1 MASVLARS
9 RGLRPAR
16 LRGRMEQNRDGMVAA
31 QVGESPQGVIKEN
44 WMKANSDRVEEAV
57 GGMKLLECANMEE
70 F

>member
-1 MASVLARS
+1 
-9 RGLRPAR
+9 
-16 LRGRMEQNRDGMVAA
+16 MEQNRDGMVAA